1 MEILDAHHHLWDTR
15 RLRYR
20 LFDEIPALNR
30 PCTIDEFEPVAARN
44 GVSGSICVEA
54 ASAGADGLAEAIWL
68 IGHARSALVRGIVV
82 WVPLERPELA
92 AYLDRLRD
100 IDDGRI
106 VGVRRSFEFEEPDFA
121 RTDEV
126 AAGVEE
132 VARRG
137 LVCDLVVFHPALPA
151 VIDLVRAC
159 PSATFVLDHLG
170 KPPIRD
176 GVLDAWRERI
186 AELASFPNIVCKI
199 SGLMTEAD
207 HARWRTE
214 ELVPC
219 IDHAIR
225 CFGWSRVLFGSDW
238 PVSEL
243 AGTYER
249 WLELVS
255 TSLHNATFEQKQAF
269 YGDNARSVYRL
280 APRAVLTE
288 SRGEQPGVDA

>member
-15 RLRYR
+15 RLRYT
-20 LFDEIPALNR
+20 LFDELPALNR
-30 PCTIDEFEPVAARN
+30 PYTIDEFEPVAARN
-44 GVSGSICVEA
+44 GVIGSICVEA
-54 ASAGADGLAEAIWL
+54 ASAGADGFSEATWLLGQGSAE
-68 IGHARSALVRGIVV
+68 LVQGIVV
-82 WVPLERPELA
+82 WAPLERPDLA
-92 AYLDRLRD
+92 AYLDRLRE

-121 RTDEV
+121 SHDEV
-126 AAGVEE
+126 VAGVQE

-137 LVCDLVVFHPALPA
+137 LVCDVVVFHPALPA
-151 VIDLVRAC
+151 VVDLVRAC
-159 PSATFVLDHLG
+159 PEAMFVLDHLG

-176 GVLDAWRERI
+176 GLLGLWSEHI

-214 ELVPC
+214 DLVPW
-219 IDHAIR
+219 IEHAIR

-238 PVSEL
+238 PVCRL

-249 WLELVS
+249 WLEV
-255 TSLHNATFEQKQAF
+255 ATTASRSATAEQKQAF
-269 YGDNARSVYRL
+269 FVDNARRAYRL
-280 APRAVLTE
+280 DRAPGLRRLHDL
-288 SRGEQPGVDA
+288 PGFD